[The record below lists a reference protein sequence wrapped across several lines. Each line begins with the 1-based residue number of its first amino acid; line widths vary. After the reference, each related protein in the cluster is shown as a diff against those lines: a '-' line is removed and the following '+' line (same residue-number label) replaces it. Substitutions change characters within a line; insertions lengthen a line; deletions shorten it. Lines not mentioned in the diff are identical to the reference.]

1 MLIRFLKFSVIAL
14 SVFFWGIFALST
26 AYAVDVTPQQAKILA
41 TKSALFETKTPA
53 LPPAYYQQ
61 LLETFPKLSKAEQTQ
76 LLALETDCQTLHQ
89 QFTLELGEDQPQ
101 DLAHLSQLWQAAVE
115 RSQSIRYAIDKLS
128 AKDASGKTVKN
139 DIATKRLLN
148 SIAQIGG
155 ATGSLLTGSPIGLIS
170 GSVLTD
176 AISTT
181 TSNQKPVTD
190 ADMVILAKA
199 VESLQSELLEAYYE
213 FSFQRANV
221 KLAEQLYQRFRLTF
235 QQQRKALQTLN
246 DTSNT
251 PYFLPLLESFLLQQ
265 QQEIQQTKQVYIR
278 TKQQLTLIAGEPA
291 VTTLEQTLNTSQQ

>member
-1 MLIRFLKFSVIAL
+1 MLHLFQKILTFVAL
-14 SVFFWGIFALST
+14 LLSMGLVYP
-26 AYAVDVTPQQAKILA
+26 AAAVEVTPQQAKILA
-41 TKSALFETKTPA
+41 AKSALFEAKTPA
-53 LPPAYYQQ
+53 LPTTYYHQ
-61 LLETFPKLSKAEQTQ
+61 LLETFPKLSKTEQTR

-89 QFTLELGEDQPQ
+89 QFTLELGEDQPA
-101 DLAHLSQLWQAAVE
+101 DLEHLTQLWQAAVG

-128 AKDASGKTVKN
+128 TKDASGKTVKN
-139 DIATKRLLN
+139 DLATKRLLN

-170 GSVLTD
+170 GSVLSD
-176 AISTT
+176 AISP
-181 TSNQKPVTD
+181 TSSTQKTVTD

-199 VESLQSELLEAYYE
+199 VESLQSDLLEAYYE

-235 QQQRKALQTLN
+235 EQQRKALQTLN

-265 QQEIQQTKQVYIR
+265 QQEIQQTKQAYIR
-278 TKQQLTLIAGEPA
+278 TKQQLSLIAGEPA
-291 VTTLEQTLNTSQQ
+291 VTALELKLTTAQ

>member
-1 MLIRFLKFSVIAL
+1 MLLRFQKFSVIIAI
-14 SVFFWGIFALST
+14 FFLCTVIAIPNGYT
-26 AYAVDVTPQQAKILA
+26 VDVTPQQAKILA
-41 TKSALFETKTPA
+41 TKSALFETKTPT

-61 LLETFPKLSKAEQTQ
+61 LLETFPKLSKAEQAQ

-89 QFTLELGEDQPQ
+89 QFTLELGEDQPK
-101 DLAHLSQLWQAAVE
+101 DLAYLSQLWQAAVE

-176 AISTT
+176 AIATT
-181 TSNQKPVTD
+181 TNNQKPVTD

-199 VESLQSELLEAYYE
+199 VESLQTELLEAYYE
-213 FSFQRANV
+213 FSFQRTNV
-221 KLAEQLYQRFRLTF
+221 KLAEQLYQRFRTTF
-235 QQQRKALQTLN
+235 QQQRKALQALN
-246 DTSNT
+246 DASST

-265 QQEIQQTKQVYIR
+265 QQEIQQTKQAYIR
-278 TKQQLTLIAGEPA
+278 TKQQLALIAGEQA
-291 VTTLEQTLNTSQQ
+291 VTALELQLATAQ